1 MSDKQACSDDRTGA
15 GAEEGPASGD
25 TAGVTFGAVRSV
37 ELGEFLRSRR
47 SRLRPAD
54 VGFPDGDR
62 RRAPGLRRE
71 EVASI
76 AGLAVSWLARLE
88 QGRAQSVS
96 AEVLGS
102 LADALKLDDAERTH
116 LFALAGLRADHR
128 PAAPP
133 LVSDSLR
140 ALLDSLNP
148 NPAYLLDRA
157 WNIVAWNDAEAALF
171 SGLEGTP
178 NLLDLVFTDPALSEL
193 MVDHAEEQA
202 RLVSQ
207 FRLHWTDWPDDPH
220 LAAVVERLTATSPRF
235 KKLWVAKD
243 VAVFAST
250 RRVFDHP
257 VQGRIEYDHHRFG
270 ALDGSGLQL
279 VVYTPAAPTVL

>member
-1 MSDKQACSDDRTGA
+1 M
-15 GAEEGPASGD
+15 
-25 TAGVTFGAVRSV
+25 RSV

-47 SRLRPAD
+47 SRLNPSD
-54 VGFPDGDR
+54 VGFPDTDR

-88 QGRAQSVS
+88 QGRAHSVS
-96 AEVLGS
+96 AEVLSS
-102 LADALKLDDAERTH
+102 LANALKLDDAERTH
-116 LFALAGLRADHR
+116 LFALAGLRPDHR
-128 PAAPP
+128 AGTPTAPAIAPA
-133 LVSDSLR
+133 LR
-140 ALLDSLNP
+140 VLLDELNP
-148 NPAYLLDRA
+148 SPAYLLDRA

-178 NLLDLVFTDPALSEL
+178 NLLDLVFTDPALSDL

-207 FRLHWTDWPDDPH
+207 FRIHCNDWTVDAE
-220 LAAVVERLTATSPRF
+220 LAAVVERLSAASPRF
-235 KKLWVAKD
+235 KELWAAKD

-279 VVYTPAAPTVL
+279 VVYTPAAPA

>member
-1 MSDKQACSDDRTGA
+1 MVTLPVSPS
-15 GAEEGPASGD
+15 
-25 TAGVTFGAVRSV
+25 AGVTFDAVRSV

-47 SRLRPAD
+47 SRLRPSD
-54 VGFPDGDR
+54 VGFPDTDR

-88 QGRAQSVS
+88 QGRAHSVS
-96 AEVLGS
+96 PEVLAS
-102 LADALKLDDAERTH
+102 LANALKLDDAERTH
-116 LFALAGLRADHR
+116 LFALAGLRPDHR
-128 PAAPP
+128 SPATP
-133 LVSDSLR
+133 LVSKALR
-140 ALLDSLNP
+140 VLLDELNP
-148 NPAYLLDRA
+148 SPAYLLDRA
-157 WNIVAWNDAEAALF
+157 WNLVAWNDAEAALF

-207 FRLHWTDWPDDPH
+207 FRLHCSDWPGDPD
-220 LAAVVERLTATSPRF
+220 LAAVVERLTAKSPRF
-235 KKLWVAKD
+235 KELWEAKD

-279 VVYTPAAPTVL
+279 VVYTPAAPAIL